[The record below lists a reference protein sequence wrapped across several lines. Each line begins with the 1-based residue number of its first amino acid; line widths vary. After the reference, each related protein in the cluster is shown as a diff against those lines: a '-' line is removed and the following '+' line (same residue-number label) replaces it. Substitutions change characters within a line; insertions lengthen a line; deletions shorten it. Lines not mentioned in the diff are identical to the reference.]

1 MIFGMT
7 TPGGAGRPATTV
19 MLVEDHALVRTAI
32 RQAIS
37 QPDIEVIGESPTA
50 EAALDPALELR
61 PDVILLDIDLPGM
74 SGLQLLR
81 LLAPKLPETK
91 IIMLTVS
98 AQHRDLVEAV
108 RYGAA
113 GYLTK
118 DLTPEA
124 LLRSVRGARD
134 GSLPMPRKLAAE
146 VMAHLARTG
155 GRGAV
160 PAAGQPLPHLT
171 ERETEIL
178 RMISDGLTDRETA
191 TALNISI
198 RTVETHVSNVLHK
211 LAVRSRSDAARLY
224 RDQGAGQGTEPGA
237 AAD

>member
-7 TPGGAGRPATTV
+7 TPGGVGKPPTTV
-19 MLVEDHALVRTAI
+19 MLVEDHALVRNAI
-32 RQAIS
+32 RQAIT
-37 QPDIEVIGESPTA
+37 QPDIEVIGEAPTA
-50 EAALDPALELR
+50 EAAIEPAIELR

-74 SGLQLLR
+74 SGLQLLKE
-81 LLAPKLPETK
+81 LAPRLPDTK

-108 RYGAA
+108 RLGAA

-134 GSLPMPRKLAAE
+134 GDLPMPRKLAAE
-146 VMAHLARTG
+146 VMAHLVKTASRV
-155 GRGAV
+155 AL
-160 PAAGQPLPHLT
+160 PGQALPHLT

-178 RMISDGLTDRETA
+178 RMTSDGLTDRETA
-191 TALNISI
+191 AALHISI

-211 LAVRSRSDAARLY
+211 LGVRSRADAARLY
-224 RDQGAGQGTEPGA
+224 REQP
-237 AAD
+237 

>member
-1 MIFGMT
+1 
-7 TPGGAGRPATTV
+7 

-32 RQAIS
+32 RQAIT
-37 QPDIEVIGESPTA
+37 QPDIEVIGEAPTA
-50 EAALDPALELR
+50 EAALDPALALR

-81 LLAPKLPETK
+81 ELAPRLPDTK

-155 GRGAV
+155 SR
-160 PAAGQPLPHLT
+160 AAGPGQALPHLT

-191 TALNISI
+191 TTLNISI

-211 LAVRSRSDAARLY
+211 LGVRSRADAARLY
-224 RDQGAGQGTEPGA
+224 RDQDAGQGSA
-237 AAD
+237 AAE